1 MDVYLMRPG
10 PALAH
15 ASTDAPADDQRPL
28 SQKGIKKTRRAA
40 KGLMALRPYID
51 RLFSSPLVR
60 ARQTADI
67 VAEALRFK
75 GQVEELTEL
84 APDGDLEKLVGSL
97 TSYKD
102 CQGILLVGHQPNLG
116 ETASLLLTGNTA
128 LEIDFK
134 KSAVCCIKVNT
145 FPARGHGSLGWMLA
159 PKQLRKLAKG

>member
-1 MDVYLMRPG
+1 MEIYLMRHG
-10 PALAH
+10 VALARE
-15 ASTDAPADDQRPL
+15 STDAPADDQRPL
-28 SQKGIKKTRRAA
+28 TQKGLKKTRKAA
-40 KGLMALRPYID
+40 KGLMVLRLSID
-51 RLFSSPLVR
+51 RFFSSPLLR

-97 TSYKD
+97 TSHKD
-102 CQGILLVGHQPNLG
+102 SQGILLVGHQPNLG
-116 ETASLLLTGNTA
+116 ATASLLLTGNTA

-134 KSAVCCIKVNT
+134 KSAVCCINVDT

-159 PKQLRKLAKG
+159 PKQLRKLAKS